1 MDGVIL
7 TYLKQIHHPKGDI
20 FHVIKK
26 SDQSFESFG
35 EAYFTTVNYGYIK
48 GWKKHNKMVL
58 NLVVI
63 SGEVEFVVFNGTEF
77 EAVTLSQ
84 QNYQRLTVQPN
95 NWVAFRGVGTDKN
108 LILNIASI
116 EHDSNEAVNC
126 GLEDITYEWS
136 M

>member
-20 FHVIKK
+20 FHAIKK